1 MNIAFLT
8 SEDPR
13 DRRSFSGTHYYMA
26 KALAQY
32 CGKVTLLGPV
42 NPYQIFLGKVLN
54 KVSRLLFNT
63 AYIYE
68 FNVSLARKYARIFQ
82 KKLSAGQFDVIFAS
96 RATAEIAF
104 LEAGPP
110 IVFLHD
116 STVALR
122 VRHFSIIGQHPHF
135 SPRAWRE
142 ANLLE
147 SLAISKSR
155 LAVYSSQWAARSA
168 IQDYHADPGKVHVIP
183 FGANLDETP
192 SREAILAKKQADRCR
207 MLFLGVEWDRKGGDI
222 AFETLAQLDEL
233 KLPAQLTVCGCVP
246 PKKYTHQNLK
256 VIPFLNKNIPA
267 QRAQLHELL
276 LASDFLLLPTRA
288 DSFGIVFCEA
298 AAYGLPAITADTG
311 GVPEVVKSGE
321 NGYVLPHGA
330 VAADYARV
338 IYEIFS
344 EKKRYDELAS
354 RSRAAYEDR
363 LNWDAWGRKV
373 RQLFD
378 KIS

>member
-13 DRRSFSGTHYYMA
+13 DRRSWSGIYYCMA
-26 KALAQY
+26 RALAQY
-32 CGKVTLLGPV
+32 CGEVTLLGPV
-42 NPYQIFLGKVLN
+42 NPYQIFLGKVRN

-63 AYIYE
+63 AYFHELISYK

-82 KKLSAGQFDVIFAS
+82 KKLSEGQFDLIFAPW
-96 RATAEIAF
+96 AIAEIAF

-110 IVFLHD
+110 IIYSND
-116 STVALR
+116 ATVPLTDGYY
-122 VRHFSIIGQHPHF
+122 FDFP
-135 SPRAWRE
+135 PRARRE
-142 ANLLE
+142 ANFLE

-155 LAVYSSQWAARSA
+155 LALYSSQWAAHSA

-192 SREAILAKKQADRCR
+192 SREAILAKKESDRCR
-207 MLFLGVEWDRKGGDI
+207 LLFLGAQWDRKGGDI
-222 AFETLAQLDEL
+222 AFETLAQLEER

-256 VIPFLNKNIPA
+256 VIPYLNKNIPA
-267 QRAQLHELL
+267 QRAKLHEVLL
-276 LASDFLLLPTRA
+276 SSDFLLLPTRA
-288 DSFGIVFCEA
+288 ECFGIVFCEA
-298 AAYGLPAITADTG
+298 AAYGLPVITADTG
-311 GVPEVVKSGE
+311 GVPEVVKSGD
-321 NGYVLPHGA
+321 NGYVLSRNA
-330 VAADYARV
+330 VAADYAGV
-338 IYEIFS
+338 IDEIFGD
-344 EKKRYDELAS
+344 KKRYNELAR